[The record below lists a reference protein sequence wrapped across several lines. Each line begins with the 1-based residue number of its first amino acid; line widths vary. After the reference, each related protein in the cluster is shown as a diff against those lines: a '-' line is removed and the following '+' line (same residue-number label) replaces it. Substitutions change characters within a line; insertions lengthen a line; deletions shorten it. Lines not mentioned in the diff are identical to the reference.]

1 MSKRIP
7 VPLEQILARELARGE
22 RVLWVACPI
31 SLDRVRASTG
41 DVVGG
46 ILALAIAVVFT
57 LSPSGHLPRTA
68 TDGSPFGML
77 FGGIVALAG
86 VRMLLSPLVAWWDA
100 RHTLYAITD
109 RRAILIRDL
118 LRGLTLQSFAGE
130 TLTGVVRRE
139 RRSGFGDL
147 IFEREASKGAK
158 GRTIYRDVGF
168 LGIRDPWSVE
178 RLLPVQITRTPIES
192 ARA

>member
-7 VPLEQILARELARGE
+7 VPLQQILARELVRGE
-22 RVLWVACPI
+22 KVLWVACPI
-31 SLDRVRASTG
+31 PVDRVRASTG
-41 DVVGG
+41 AVLGG
-46 ILALAIAVVFT
+46 IVVIAVAVVFT

-77 FGGIVALAG
+77 FGGIAALAG

-100 RHTLYAITD
+100 RHTLHVITD
-109 RRAILIRDL
+109 RRAILIRDVL
-118 LRGLTLQSFAGE
+118 HGLTIQSFAGA

-139 RRSGFGDL
+139 RWNGVGDL
-147 IFEREASKGAK
+147 IFEREASEGAK

-168 LGIRDPWSVE
+168 IGIRDPWSVE
-178 RLLPVQITRTPIES
+178 RLLPVQVTHTGIEGV
-192 ARA
+192 RA